1 MIDHDRLFKELLRTF
16 FVEFVEL
23 FLPQVYAYLEPDGLV
38 FLDKEIFTDVV
49 AGERHTADLVVKARF
64 RGQMSCFLIH
74 TEPQASR
81 RHRRGKFGVRMFD
94 YFARL
99 TALHR
104 LPVYPVALLSYDF
117 PRDLEPDVWRVEF
130 PDKVVLEFRYTV
142 IQLNRLPW
150 RDCLRRD
157 NPVAGALM
165 AKMGIAELE
174 RVTVKKECL
183 RMIARLKLDA
193 ARSRLLTGFVDT
205 YLRLSGSEQERFS
218 QELKGLPKSEREEV
232 MELTTSWKEEGIQI
246 GLQQGRQEG
255 ECAIIL
261 RQLARRLG
269 KISAA
274 SQKRIE
280 HLSLPQLESLSEAL
294 LDFTR
299 PADLTRWLEQLCSSR
314 KAEIQSEDVSRWLLN
329 WHQIVNQ
336 HQSYTFTF

>member
-1 MIDHDRLFKELLRTF
+1 MIDHDRFFKELLRTF

-23 FLPQVYAYLEPDGLV
+23 FLPEVYAYLDPDSLI

-64 RGQMSCFLIH
+64 RGQPSCFLIH
-74 TEPQASR
+74 TEPQAAR
-81 RHRRGKFGVRMFD
+81 RQRRGKFGARMFD

-99 TALHR
+99 TATHG
-104 LPVYPVALLSYDF
+104 LPVYPVALLTYER
-117 PRDLEPDVWRVEF
+117 PRDPEPDVWRVTF

-142 IQLNRLPW
+142 IQLNRLRW
-150 RDCLRRD
+150 RDYLRRD

-165 AKMGIAELE
+165 AKMGIAEAE

-193 ARSRLLTGFVDT
+193 ARTRLLTGFVDT
-205 YLRLSGSEQERFS
+205 YLRLSESENERFS
-218 QELKGLPKSEREEV
+218 RELKQLPASEREQV

-255 ECAIIL
+255 RQEGECALVL
-261 RQLARRLG
+261 RLLARRLG
-269 KISAA
+269 RVPVTARR
-274 SQKRIE
+274 RIE
-280 HLSLPQLESLSEAL
+280 KLSVPQLESLSEAL

-299 PADLTRWLEQLCSSR
+299 SADLTRWLEQQALRTNGKQKPGR
-314 KAEIQSEDVSRWLLN
+314 KA
-329 WHQIVNQ
+329 
-336 HQSYTFTF
+336 

>member
-23 FLPQVYAYLEPDGLV
+23 FLPAVNEYLEPDSLV

-49 AGERHTADLVVKARF
+49 VGERHTADLVVKARF
-64 RGQMSCFLIH
+64 KGQPSCFLIH

-81 RHRRGKFGVRMFD
+81 RQLRGQFGARMFD

-99 TALHR
+99 TAAHK
-104 LPVYPVALLSYDF
+104 LPVYPIALLTYERPHS
-117 PRDLEPDVWRVEF
+117 LEPDVWRVAF

-142 IQLNRLPW
+142 IQLNRLDW
-150 RDCLRRD
+150 RAYLRRD

-165 AKMGIAELE
+165 AKMGFAEQE

-193 ARSRLLTGFVDT
+193 ARTRLLTGFVDT
-205 YLRLSGSEQERFS
+205 YLRLSENEQERFS
-218 QELKGLPKSEREEV
+218 LELKQLPASEREEV

-255 ECAIIL
+255 RQEEAIALTL
-261 RQLARRLG
+261 RQLRRRLG
-269 KISAA
+269 ELSARTEV
-274 SQKRIE
+274 RIRK
-280 HLSLPQLESLSEAL
+280 LSVLELEQLGEDL
-294 LDFTR
+294 LDFEKA
-299 PADLTRWLEQLCSSR
+299 ADLSAWLR
-314 KAEIQSEDVSRWLLN
+314 VK
-329 WHQIVNQ
+329 
-336 HQSYTFTF
+336 